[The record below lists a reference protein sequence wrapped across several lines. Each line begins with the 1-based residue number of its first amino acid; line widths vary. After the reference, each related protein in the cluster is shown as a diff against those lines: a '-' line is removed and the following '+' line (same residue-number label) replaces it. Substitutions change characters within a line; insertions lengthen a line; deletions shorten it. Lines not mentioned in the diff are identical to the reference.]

1 MNEHKPSPKMILVVP
16 LVVGLILT
24 LFAWPSARL
33 EPRDLPIGVAGPAPA
48 AQAVEQRLA
57 TQEGAFDVHRYADE
71 AAAREAIED
80 REVYGAWVVTP
91 AGAKVLT
98 SSAGSSIVAQLLTHA
113 ASESKAEVV
122 DVAPANPHAAALPSS
137 VLPLMIAG
145 ILIGVVASLAASGW
159 LGRLGLIAVGSI
171 LGGLVATAIVQSWL
185 DVVGGSWIANAG
197 ALTLTIA
204 AIAAIIAGLRV
215 AAGALLMILIGNPF
229 SGVASAPEMLP
240 QPVGGIGQLMPPGAG
255 GNLLRSTGFF
265 DGAAAGGHVLVLAVW
280 AVAGVALLVAA
291 GLRGRAALRGRA
303 VTAALR
309 G

>member
-1 MNEHKPSPKMILVVP
+1 M
-16 LVVGLILT
+16 
-24 LFAWPSARL
+24 
-33 EPRDLPIGVAGPAPA
+33 
-48 AQAVEQRLA
+48 EQRLA
-57 TQEGAFDVHRYADE
+57 TQEGAFDVQRYADE

-91 AGAKVLT
+91 AGPKVLT
-98 SSAGSSIVAQLLTHA
+98 SSAASSLVAQLLTHA
-113 ASESKAEVV
+113 ASEGKAEVV
-122 DVAPANPHAAALPSS
+122 DVAPASPHAAALPSS

-145 ILIGVVASLAASGW
+145 ILIGVVSGLAASGW
-159 LGRLGLIAVGSI
+159 LGRLGLIAVGSV

-185 DVVGGSWIANAG
+185 DVVGGSWVANAG

-204 AIAAIIAGLRV
+204 AIASLIAGLWAVFGVGGV

-265 DGAAAGGHVLVLAVW
+265 DGAAAGGYVLVLVVW
-280 AVAGVALLVAA
+280 VVAGLALVLARDLSRQGRLV
-291 GLRGRAALRGRA
+291 GGRLAHRNQLDGHRVG
-303 VTAALR
+303 
-309 G
+309 